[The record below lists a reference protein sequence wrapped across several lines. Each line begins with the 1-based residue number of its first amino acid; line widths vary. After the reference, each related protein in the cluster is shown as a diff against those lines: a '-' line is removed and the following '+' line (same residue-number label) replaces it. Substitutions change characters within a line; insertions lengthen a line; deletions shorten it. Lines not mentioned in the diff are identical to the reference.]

1 MSEIVT
7 TITLIFVFVMCALVV
22 FLIWPLENI
31 LRRKEKKDTE
41 KRRR

>member
-7 TITLIFVFVMCALVV
+7 TITLGFVFVICAAVA
-22 FLIWPLENI
+22 FLIWPLEEI